1 MNSEPPAGK
10 GSAGHRPGSN
20 GHALPIE
27 VDLVVSTRCFG
38 SAVAVTRDVL
48 STANVLSAE
57 LGGPSPLFVISTRS
71 VDGKSVVSSSGAEI
85 PVDGAADACRGAL
98 MVVFGPGM
106 ADVKR
111 VLADLGQ
118 PWTRSLGAVLRDAQ
132 CRGAT
137 ICASCSS
144 TFLLAEAGLLDGRS
158 ATTSWWLAPLFRAR
172 YPDVE
177 LLEDDLVVRS
187 RGTITAGAALAQI
200 DLALH
205 LVREL
210 VSPELA
216 HACARYLVVDD
227 ARRSQAPFVVI
238 EHLALGDELV
248 ARAEAILRAEL
259 RAPLDVS
266 RLARELAVTP
276 RTLSRRFVACT
287 GLPPARFHRRLRL
300 ETAAA
305 RLRATAEAIAI
316 IAAEVGYDDERSF
329 RRAFAQEFGASPARF
344 RRGLAS
350 QR

>member
-1 MNSEPPAGK
+1 MTSLERADK
-10 GSAGHRPGSN
+10 GSAGQRPGAN
-20 GHALPIE
+20 GHALPIA

-48 STANVLSAE
+48 STANLLSAQ
-57 LGGPSPLFVISTRS
+57 LGGPSPLFEISTRS
-71 VDGKSVVSSSGAEI
+71 VDGEPVVSSSGAEI
-85 PVDGAADACRGAL
+85 PVEGAADACRGAL

-106 ADVKR
+106 ADVNR
-111 VLADLGQ
+111 VLADLRE
-118 PWTRSLGAVLRDAQ
+118 PSTTSLGAVLRDAQ
-132 CRGAT
+132 DRGAT

-144 TFLLAEAGLLDGRS
+144 TFLLAEAGLLDGHS

-172 YPDVE
+172 YPEVE

-187 RGTITAGAALAQI
+187 RRTITAGAALAQI

-238 EHLALGDELV
+238 EHLTRGDELV
-248 ARAEAILRAEL
+248 ARAEAILREDL
-259 RAPLDVS
+259 RAPVDVAA
-266 RLARELAVTP
+266 LARSLAVTS
-276 RTLSRRFVACT
+276 RTLSRRFVAAT
-287 GLPPARFHRRLRL
+287 GLPPARFQRRLRL

-305 RLRATAEAIAI
+305 RLRATGDAIEAIA
-316 IAAEVGYDDERSF
+316 ADVGYDDERSF
-329 RRAFAQEFGASPARF
+329 RRAFAKELGVSPARF
-344 RRGLAS
+344 RRGVSPA
-350 QR
+350 R